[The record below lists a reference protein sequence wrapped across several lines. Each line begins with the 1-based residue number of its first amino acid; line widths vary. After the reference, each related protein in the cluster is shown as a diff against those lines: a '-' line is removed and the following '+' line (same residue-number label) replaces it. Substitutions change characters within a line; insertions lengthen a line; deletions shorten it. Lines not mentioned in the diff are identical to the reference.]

1 MEMKLRPVPLGVAV
15 GLLWGV
21 LMMLTTWLSVLTG
34 YAEEFLRVMA
44 GSIYP
49 GYSISPLGGL
59 VVLAYGFL
67 DGFVMAVVVAWL
79 YNRLS

>member
-1 MEMKLRPVPLGVAV
+1 MKLRPVPLGVAV